1 LLSASSTEEVH
12 AAYGA
17 LENRVVAQGTV
28 YSAAEP
34 VVTGLIAA
42 FTDPRIRQVKIAA
55 LQIMYQVLA
64 GLPDAS
70 RSDGANVR
78 LIDRCRGRAREGL
91 WLLVHEALTD
101 VRESSLDVVELLDEG
116 RAEQVRLRLS
126 RRVFRDT

>member
-1 LLSASSTEEVH
+1 MTGAAELELARVDWASFSGDRWTATPVKEALARSLSASSTEEVH

-55 LQIMYQVLA
+55 LQIMYQMLA

-78 LIDRCRGRAREGL
+78 LIDRCRDRAREGPP
-91 WLLVHEALTD
+91 VIG
-101 VRESSLDVVELLDEG
+101 S
-116 RAEQVRLRLS
+116 
-126 RRVFRDT
+126 